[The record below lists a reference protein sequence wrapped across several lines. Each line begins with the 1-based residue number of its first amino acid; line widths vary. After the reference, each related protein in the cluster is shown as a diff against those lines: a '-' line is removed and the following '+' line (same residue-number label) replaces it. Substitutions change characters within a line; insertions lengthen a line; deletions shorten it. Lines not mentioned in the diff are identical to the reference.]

1 MISPELFELVAQ
13 RIESGTALQF
23 AGPRRRDLGEALA
36 RMARELDLEEDALA
50 AWLLA
55 GAWDARKEELC
66 ARYLTIPETYFF
78 REPRGYELLCDYARR
93 KLQAHPGVGLR
104 LWSAGCCTGEEA
116 YSMAITLRQWLPQ
129 LDPARVAILGT
140 DLNPASLDA
149 ARAGEY
155 GERAFRSTSPAMRE
169 AWFRQLGPGRWQI
182 DSSVRAQVRFA
193 QLNLA
198 LPVYPPATG
207 GMDIIFCRNVLMY
220 FSRSQMA
227 RVVARL
233 RECLVEGGWLVVN
246 PSEASS
252 ELFAGFSAHY
262 HPDAVFYRK
271 EAPDWKRA
279 SPPASLSAARLQPA
293 PAARPAPRPAHDS
306 MRPIPPSPRAESGI
320 PVDTPAEVLR
330 QARGMAGRGEH
341 GCAYRV
347 LLRAAGRWPLAAE
360 LYLAAGELALD
371 QGRHDVARR
380 HLQRHLYLEP
390 ESILGHYL
398 SGVARMEEGSERAAQ
413 REFALCDELLD
424 GLADDASVP
433 GAEAWHADSLR
444 ASVRVW
450 MERAT

>member
-1 MISPELFELVAQ
+1 
-13 RIESGTALQF
+13 
-23 AGPRRRDLGEALA
+23 
-36 RMARELDLEEDALA
+36 
-50 AWLLA
+50 
-55 GAWDARKEELC
+55 
-66 ARYLTIPETYFF
+66 
-78 REPRGYELLCDYARR
+78 
-93 KLQAHPGVGLR
+93 
-104 LWSAGCCTGEEA
+104 
-116 YSMAITLRQWLPQ
+116 
-129 LDPARVAILGT
+129 
-140 DLNPASLDA
+140 
-149 ARAGEY
+149 
-155 GERAFRSTSPAMRE
+155 
-169 AWFRQLGPGRWQI
+169 
-182 DSSVRAQVRFA
+182 VRAQVRFA

-207 GMDIIFCRNVLMY
+207 GMDMIFCRNVLMY
-220 FSRSQMA
+220 FSRGQMA

-233 RECLVEGGWLVVN
+233 RDCLVEGGWLVVN

-271 EAPDWKRA
+271 EAPD
-279 SPPASLSAARLQPA
+279 L
-293 PAARPAPRPAHDS
+293 RPAPLAAAVPVAAPPAPLPGPRLS
-306 MRPIPPSPRAESGI
+306 PPPAPPSPRARAGVR
-320 PVDTPAEVLR
+320 VDSPDEVVR

-398 SGVARMEEGSERAAQ
+398 NGVARMEEGSERLAR
-413 REFALCDELLD
+413 REFALCDELLG
-424 GLADDASVP
+424 GLPGDAAVP

-450 MERAT
+450 MERPA

>member
-1 MISPELFELVAQ
+1 MISPELLDLVA
-13 RIESGTALQF
+13 RRVEGATALQF
-23 AGPRRRDLGEALA
+23 AGPRRRDLGEALG
-36 RMARELDLEEDALA
+36 RMARELALA
-50 AWLLA
+50 EEALCAWLLE
-55 GAWDARKEELC
+55 GDWDGRKEELC
-66 ARYLTIPETYFF
+66 ARHLTIPETYFF
-78 REPRGYELLCDYARR
+78 REPRGYALLCDYARR
-93 KLQAHPGVGLR
+93 KLHEHPVAGLR

-116 YSMAITLRQWLPQ
+116 YSMAIALRQWLPQ
-129 LDPARVAILGT
+129 LDPARVSILGT

-149 ARAGEY
+149 ARLGVY
-155 GERAFRSTSPAMRE
+155 GERALRSTAPAVRA
-169 AWFRQLGPGRWQI
+169 AWFRELGEGRWLL
-182 DSSVRAQVRFA
+182 DPSVRAQVRFA

-207 GMDIIFCRNVLMY
+207 GMDMIFCRNVLMY

-246 PSEASS
+246 PSEASG

-271 EAPDWKRA
+271 EAPAWRQPAEPAVNARMRSDPLPMPRPEQPPV
-279 SPPASLSAARLQPA
+279 PPATPVA
-293 PAARPAPRPAHDS
+293 
-306 MRPIPPSPRAESGI
+306 PSPRAQSGI
-320 PVDTPAEVLR
+320 AVDTPAEVLR

-341 GCAYRV
+341 GCAYRA

-371 QGRHDVARR
+371 QGRHDMARR

-390 ESILGHYL
+390 GSILGHYL
-398 SGVARMEEGSERAAQ
+398 NGVARMEEGSERAAQ

-424 GLADDASVP
+424 SLAGDDAVP